1 MLSSLDIFVETD
13 LSRIENPLSRNKQS
27 QQRIFLLPVLLAM
40 KDIFDV
46 ALKQVILIIY
56 TDRDPQHEKSLRK
69 NDHKDLLPPPLSRY
83 KATIQEPFKH
93 ESYVQAHRHTHTH
106 RYVCAHGACLAVSR
120 KYL

>member
-27 QQRIFLLPVLLAM
+27 QQRIFLLPVLLAT

-46 ALKQVILIIY
+46 ALRQVILIIH
-56 TDRDPQHEKSLRK
+56 TGRDPQHEKSLRK
-69 NDHKDLLPPPLSRY
+69 MTTRICSPLLFPGTKL
-83 KATIQEPFKH
+83 QFKSH
-93 ESYVQAHRHTHTH
+93 SNMRPACRHTDTRTH
-106 RYVCAHGACLAVSR
+106 RYACAHGACLAVSR